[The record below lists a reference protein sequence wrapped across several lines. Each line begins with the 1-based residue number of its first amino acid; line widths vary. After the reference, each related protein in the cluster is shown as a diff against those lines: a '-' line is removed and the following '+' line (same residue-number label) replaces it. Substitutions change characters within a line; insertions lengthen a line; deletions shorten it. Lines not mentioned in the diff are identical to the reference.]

1 MTKILTWYV
10 AKKYKINWTD
20 DLINK
25 LQRGFHFS
33 PQIPINTYA
42 ILPTCTA
49 ARELG
54 KIGSFIR
61 NNNSV
66 IGTSV
71 TTRDILGCAKTR
83 FINPQTLNQKKR
95 YAITSVLIEQVDTWV
110 HKYGSLT
117 TKQPAFL
124 DEWSTS
130 IVMFEWIYEFI
141 EQKQSNMVKIRIE
154 YQENTYEVIPRNK
167 AKIMIDDFI
176 NNRLEM
182 LDDNTLLWALWKIAA
197 HDLEA

>member
-95 YAITSVLIEQVDTWV
+95 YA
-110 HKYGSLT
+110 
-117 TKQPAFL
+117 